1 MADIDL
7 NVDSLIQRLLEG
19 TLYFTDCQ
27 YHCVKL
33 SLHVGFES
41 VLSMYFA

>member
-19 TLYFTDCQ
+19 TLYFIECQ
-27 YHCVKL
+27 YQCVKL
-33 SLHVGFES
+33 TPRIGVES